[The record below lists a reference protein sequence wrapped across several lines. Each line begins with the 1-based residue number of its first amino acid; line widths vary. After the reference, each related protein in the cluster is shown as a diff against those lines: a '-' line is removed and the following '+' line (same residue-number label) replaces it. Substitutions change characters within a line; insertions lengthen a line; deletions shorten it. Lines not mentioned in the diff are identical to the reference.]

1 MKKIII
7 ALLFSLSATSY
18 IIAQTSDFEGIITYF
33 ADYSANK
40 DTMKVA
46 QLTHFF
52 GDSLRVYFKGS
63 AYKQHYVDSKWI
75 QEVTYLPSPNKYY
88 MVFQKF
94 DTLYTVD
101 CGIAD
106 DKYTVTVYPDDHRQI
121 LGYDCIK
128 LVMKGEKSTKT
139 YYFAPALSLSKS
151 NFTRHKMG
159 GFDLYMQNAKAVYL
173 YMRIENQTGI
183 QELKAVKVEK
193 VKLPEKVFELLPIP
207 IKDKK

>member
-1 MKKIII
+1 MKK
-7 ALLFSLSATSY
+7 LLLSFLLLTGSISY
-18 IIAQTSDFEGIITYF
+18 TYSQSSDFEGIITYKS
-33 ADYSANK
+33 DYSANQ
-40 DTMKVA
+40 DSLKVG
-46 QLTHFF
+46 QLTYFF

-63 AYKQHYVDSKWI
+63 AYKQHYINSRWI

-101 CGIAD
+101 CGMAD
-106 DKYTVTVYPDDHRQI
+106 DKYTVTVDTKDRRQI

-139 YYFAPALSLSKS
+139 YYFAPELSLSKS

-159 GFDLYMQNAKAVYL
+159 GFDVYMQNAKAVYL
-173 YMRIENQTGI
+173 YMKIENQTGI

-193 VKLPEKVFELLPIP
+193 TKLPEKVFELLPIP

>member
-7 ALLFSLSATSY
+7 ALLFSISATALT
-18 IIAQTSDFEGIITYF
+18 IAQTSDFEGIITYK
-33 ADYSANK
+33 ADYSANQ
-40 DTMKVA
+40 DSSKVA
-46 QLTHFF
+46 QLSYFF
-52 GDSLRVYFKGS
+52 GDSLRVYIKGS

-94 DTLYTVD
+94 DTLYAVD

-106 DKYTVTVYPDDHRQI
+106 DKYTVTVDTKDRRQI

-128 LVMKGEKSTKT
+128 LVMKGEKSTRT
-139 YYFAPALSLSKS
+139 YYFAPELSLSKS
-151 NFTRHKMG
+151 NFSRLKMG
-159 GFDLYMQNAKAVYL
+159 GFDLYWMNARAVYL
-173 YMRIENQTGI
+173 YLRIENQTGI
-183 QELKAVKVEK
+183 QELKAVKVEG